1 MSVGCRTLPPPR
13 TLARFHTATEFL
25 LGYPLPKLE
34 LPGGAR
40 RLVLD
45 LDCVG
50 MSVLSNVDM
59 ARFGWKGIR
68 LSFVAKLEESTA

>member
-1 MSVGCRTLPPPR
+1 M
-13 TLARFHTATEFL
+13 
-25 LGYPLPKLE
+25 
-34 LPGGAR
+34 
-40 RLVLD
+40 LD

-68 LSFVAKLEESTA
+68 LWIVKFEEALRYTR